1 MDFPKKGD
9 ADYVD
14 YLDEDKPLPG
24 QNFACLSFVCP
35 EDVIKKKEDFYMN
48 SFLTNLSQEQNFVE
62 RERYYINN
70 FLKKIQK
77 DHNIDVDSNLFN
89 GYLKYIEDE
98 ADELNSSYK
107 KENFIINDFN
117 DKYSTYLSNN
127 KVKLDEVFDSDN
139 NFKTSIRGV
148 KVRGVF
154 ATQKEAEIRSKVLQ
168 KLDKNFHVYVAPVG
182 YWLPMDPNVNEIQ
195 NQEYAES
202 ELNNLVKSYKENEIK
217 KEEFFTEQTHEK
229 VKEINKKNAEIKEKM
244 TEVVEKKEEV
254 VEKKEVSEHQNI
266 LNSLEENDPW
276 MSRKEE
282 EKNKKK

>member
-1 MDFPKKGD
+1 MDFPKRGD

-35 EDVIKKKEDFYMN
+35 EDVIKKKEDFYFS
-48 SFLTNLSQEQNFVE
+48 SFLSNLSQEQNFVE

-70 FLKKIQK
+70 FLSKIQK
-77 DHNIDVDSNLFN
+77 EYNIDADKNLFN
-89 GYLKYIEDE
+89 DYLKYIEDD
-98 ADELNSSYK
+98 ADELNASYK

-117 DKYSTYLSNN
+117 DKYASFISDN
-127 KVKLDEVFDSDN
+127 KTKLDEKFDSNN
-139 NFKTSIRGV
+139 NFKTSIRGI

-182 YWLPMDPNVNEIQ
+182 YWLPMDPNVNEIP

-202 ELNNLVKSYKENEIK
+202 ELNNLVRSYKENEIK
-217 KEEFFTEQTHEK
+217 KEEFFTEQTQEK
-229 VKEINKKNAEIKEKM
+229 VKEISKKNAEIKEKLKQ
-244 TEVVEKKEEV
+244 EAGS
-254 VEKKEVSEHQNI
+254 EVSEQQNI
-266 LNSLEENDPW
+266 LNGLADNDPW
-276 MSRKEE
+276 MNRKEE
-282 EKNKKK
+282 MNKKEG